1 MATTACPHCGH
12 ESEADVCPL
21 CGSEMPG
28 AAPGAGREEPGPGAP
43 DPAAAA
49 GEGRPVPWEDPGIG
63 FPVDAWRTWRESLL
77 QPTSF
82 FRRPARGTSLVRPVF
97 YFLLVSVLGAFFHLI
112 WQAYLYTPLTGEG
125 AAYGGGL
132 YVVQF
137 FATPFVVLVGLGL
150 QTLVLHL
157 FVLMLAPQHRG
168 IGSTTRLI
176 CYASGPAVLSAV
188 PVLGPLAA
196 LIWSLVVEVVGIRE
210 VHRTTTGR
218 AVVVALA
225 PAVLVLGTALLL
237 GVLVALTVGRG
248 ELASGSSLLPLPL
261 P

>member
-28 AAPGAGREEPGPGAP
+28 AASGAGREGPGAP
-43 DPAAAA
+43 GPAAAS
-49 GEGRPVPWEDPGIG
+49 GERGPVPWEDPGLG
-63 FPVDAWRTWRESLL
+63 FPADAWRTWRESLL
-77 QPTSF
+77 EPTSF
-82 FRRPARGTSLVRPVF
+82 FGRPAAASLVRPVL
-97 YFLLVSVLGAFFHLI
+97 YFLLVSVLGAFFHLV
-112 WQAYLYTPLTGEG
+112 WQAYLYTPLAGEG

-137 FATPFVVLVGLGL
+137 FATPFVVLIGLGI

-157 FVLMLAPQHRG
+157 FVLMLAPEHRG
-168 IGSTTRLI
+168 IGSTARLI
-176 CYASGPAVLSAV
+176 CYASGPVVLAAV
-188 PVLGPLAA
+188 PVLGALAA
-196 LIWSLVVEVVGIRE
+196 LVWSFVLEVVGIRE

-225 PAVLVLGTALLL
+225 PAVLVLGAALLL

-248 ELASGSSLLPLPL
+248 ELASAASLLPLPL